1 MSGPNKPKRPLRS
14 LLAGLGLLVVMGVT
28 GCQSEVGG
36 QLLPSPW
43 YMSDDIQYY
52 APGPEFKL
60 AKEAA
65 AQRAARAEQP
75 LPRP

>member
-1 MSGPNKPKRPLRS
+1 MSRPNKPKRPLRS
-14 LLAGLGLLVVMGVT
+14 LLAGLGLLVVMGFT

-43 YMSDDIQYY
+43 YMTDDIQYY

-65 AQRAARAEQP
+65 AQRAAKAEQI
-75 LPRP
+75 LPPR